1 MKLGLRRA
9 EEESNA
15 NRGREPSRRGAV
27 AGRGVVGGVLVFIA
41 GRPSVRLEG
50 SLDVGG
56 NPSSMRTI
64 VSSDAGGGIAA
75 GGGVGVVI
83 EFVVFVVIG
92 NDDGGAVVVV
102 DDDAIGNDDDDGRAD
117 GGVDPIRGVLVVVV
131 RGGGGSLALS
141 LSAFVVRPSRSPGTT
156 GLAGNPPILTVLLL
170 PSPSPPSSLAI
181 PRDNIG

>member
-1 MKLGLRRA
+1 
-9 EEESNA
+9 
-15 NRGREPSRRGAV
+15 
-27 AGRGVVGGVLVFIA
+27 
-41 GRPSVRLEG
+41 
-50 SLDVGG
+50 
-56 NPSSMRTI
+56 MRTI
-64 VSSDAGGGIAA
+64 VSSDAGVGIAA

-141 LSAFVVRPSRSPGTT
+141 LSTFVVRPSRTT
-156 GLAGNPPILTVLLL
+156 GLAAPAGKPVTPILTVLLL
-170 PSPSPPSSLAI
+170 PSPSPSSLAI